1 MEINKNAPTPF
12 NSSEERVLPI
22 VLIAQLMKNME
33 TMHHVDE
40 AFLWLANAMAR
51 SLDVPVVQFWA
62 SQQDNLGQPY
72 TEIRVSAS
80 QDTTLP
86 QPVHLNTQV
95 MVIITHLFHEK
106 RSITSLPI
114 EGVFS
119 TLQTSLFARY
129 NLHYWASFLL
139 QNETLLPPIMN
150 GMMPGKSSTP
160 LVMIVTLF
168 TQNPLS
174 TDQARATRF
183 ILEQA
188 LRVIINRG
196 LLSSPSS
203 ASSELENR
211 P

>member
-1 MEINKNAPTPF
+1 MYQWF
-12 NSSEERVLPI
+12 NFG
-22 VLIAQLMKNME
+22 
-33 TMHHVDE
+33 H
-40 AFLWLANAMAR
+40 
-51 SLDVPVVQFWA
+51 